1 VTRHV
6 DVDTHDGGPSDV
18 ALLVKEAAAGN
29 GSAWNELVVRYSP
42 MVASIARR
50 YRLSAP
56 DTEDLCQ
63 TVWLRLVEGI
73 GAIRDPER
81 VGGWLAAVTRH
92 ESLRLARRS
101 SRETPVADTG
111 LDDAPSAERD
121 ADDRILALELTG
133 AVWEAID
140 RLPARTQEVMRHL
153 VADPAP
159 GYDEVAACLGIPV
172 NSVGPTR
179 HRALR
184 ALGRSPVLTAA
195 GFAPA
200 S

>member
-1 VTRHV
+1 MTRHI
-6 DVDTHDGGPSDV
+6 DFDLPDGAPSDLT
-18 ALLVKEAAAGN
+18 LLVKEAAAGN
-29 GSAWNELVVRYSP
+29 ETAWNELVARYSA
-42 MVASIARR
+42 MVASIARG
-50 YRLSAP
+50 YRLSVP
-56 DTEDLCQ
+56 DAEDLCQ

-73 GAIRDPER
+73 GTIRDPER
-81 VGGWLAAVTRH
+81 LGGWLASVTRH
-92 ESLRLARRS
+92 EALRLSRRAV
-101 SRETPVADTG
+101 RETPVADTG
-111 LDDAPSAERD
+111 LDDAPSVERD

-153 VADPAP
+153 VADPVP
-159 GYDEVAACLGIPV
+159 GYDEVAASVGIPV

-195 GFAPA
+195 GFAPTA
-200 S
+200 